1 MLSVNFLSA
10 CGQSRRRR
18 SMLSGTVFQTA
29 LFSLV
34 IIPRP
39 RPGLLSL
46 RSVLSSRQ
54 QNNKTTKQQNNK
66 ITRQPDNKTTRQQNN
81 QITILYKRY
90 GNANAKSYTI
100 EPYCIKLHKQRWY
113 VLGHFHYTEAELN
126 PAEILWRVLKC
137 KWFRPVDYTT
147 TDSLSDA
154 TDSAL
159 AAVGNILKVNYS
171 L

>member
-1 MLSVNFLSA
+1 
-10 CGQSRRRR
+10 
-18 SMLSGTVFQTA
+18 MLSGTVFQTA

-34 IIPRP
+34 IIPRL

-137 KWFRPVDYTT
+137 KWLRPVDYTT
-147 TDSLSDA
+147 TDSLSYA
-154 TDSAL
+154 IDSAL

>member
-1 MLSVNFLSA
+1 MLSVNFLST

-29 LFSLV
+29 LFSSV
-34 IIPRP
+34 IIPRL

-54 QNNKTTKQQNNK
+54 QNNKTT
-66 ITRQPDNKTTRQQNN
+66 RQQNN
-81 QITILYKRY
+81 QTTILYKRY
-90 GNANAKSYTI
+90 GNTNAKSYTI

-147 TDSLSDA
+147 TDSLSLTPQTVLWMLLA
-154 TDSAL
+154 TS
-159 AAVGNILKVNYS
+159 
-171 L
+171 

>member
-1 MLSVNFLSA
+1 MGYCLPDSSLLLSYNPETS
-10 CGQSRRRR
+10 SRVTLA
-18 SMLSGTVFQTA
+18 SLGIVFQ
-29 LFSLV
+29 
-34 IIPRP
+34 
-39 RPGLLSL
+39 
-46 RSVLSSRQ
+46 
-54 QNNKTTKQQNNK
+54 TTKQQNNQ
-66 ITRQPDNKTTRQQNN
+66 T
-81 QITILYKRY
+81 TILYKRY

-147 TDSLSDA
+147 TDSLFYA
-154 TDSAL
+154 TNSAL

>member
-18 SMLSGTVFQTA
+18 SMLSCTVFQTA
-29 LFSLV
+29 LFSSV
-34 IIPRP
+34 IIPRL

-66 ITRQPDNKTTRQQNN
+66 T
-81 QITILYKRY
+81 TILYKRY
-90 GNANAKSYTI
+90 GNANVKSYTI

-126 PAEILWRVLKC
+126 PAEILWRVLKF
-137 KWFRPVDYTT
+137 KWLRPVDYTT
-147 TDSLSDA
+147 TDSLSYA

>member
-1 MLSVNFLSA
+1 M
-10 CGQSRRRR
+10 
-18 SMLSGTVFQTA
+18 
-29 LFSLV
+29 
-34 IIPRP
+34 
-39 RPGLLSL
+39 
-46 RSVLSSRQ
+46 
-54 QNNKTTKQQNNK
+54 
-66 ITRQPDNKTTRQQNN
+66 
-81 QITILYKRY
+81 Y

-113 VLGHFHYTEAELN
+113 VLGHFHYTEGELN

-137 KWFRPVDYTT
+137 KWLRPVDYTT
-147 TDSLSDA
+147 TDSLCYA

>member
-1 MLSVNFLSA
+1 MLSVNFLST

-29 LFSLV
+29 LFSSV
-34 IIPRP
+34 IIPRL

-54 QNNKTTKQQNNK
+54 QNNKTTKQQNNQTTK
-66 ITRQPDNKTTRQQNN
+66 QPDNKITRQQNN
-81 QITILYKRY
+81 QTTILYKRY

-137 KWFRPVDYTT
+137 IRIQ
-147 TDSLSDA
+147 
-154 TDSAL
+154 
-159 AAVGNILKVNYS
+159 G
-171 L
+171 

>member
-1 MLSVNFLSA
+1 MLSVNFLST

-18 SMLSGTVFQTA
+18 SLLSGTVFQTA

-34 IIPRP
+34 IIPRL

-54 QNNKTTKQQNNK
+54 QNNKTTRQQNNQTTKQQNNK
-66 ITRQPDNKTTRQQNN
+66 TTKQQNN
-81 QITILYKRY
+81 QTTILYKRY

-137 KWFRPVDYTT
+137 KWLRPVDYTT
-147 TDSLSDA
+147 TDSLSYA

>member
-1 MLSVNFLSA
+1 MLSVNFLST

-54 QNNKTTKQQNNK
+54 QNNKTTKQQNNQ
-66 ITRQPDNKTTRQQNN
+66 T
-81 QITILYKRY
+81 TILYKRY
-90 GNANAKSYTI
+90 GNTNAKSYTI

-137 KWFRPVDYTT
+137 KWLRPVDYTT
-147 TDSLSDA
+147 TDSLSYA

>member
-1 MLSVNFLSA
+1 MIVKLQA
-10 CGQSRRRR
+10 HYQQ
-18 SMLSGTVFQTA
+18 GTVFQTA

-34 IIPRP
+34 IIPRL

-54 QNNKTTKQQNNK
+54 QNNKTTKQQNN
-66 ITRQPDNKTTRQQNN
+66 QTTKQQNN
-81 QITILYKRY
+81 QTTILYKRY

-126 PAEILWRVLKC
+126 PAEILWCVLKC
-137 KWFRPVDYTT
+137 KWFRPVDYNNYGL
-147 TDSLSDA
+147 SL
-154 TDSAL
+154 L
-159 AAVGNILKVNYS
+159 RHRQCFGCCWQHLKS
-171 L
+171 KLLIISR